1 MVDDICQETIVRALE
16 AERDRNI
23 DTPDAFLFG
32 VARNVVRKQLDKQ
45 SNSLIDFIED
55 IVPSEFS
62 AEQPTIEEE
71 IDSRQKMERFTGSV
85 AKLPRQ
91 CQRVFVLKKVYGY
104 SHKEISA
111 KLGISISTIEK
122 QVSTGMKRCL
132 DEMETQ
138 DMVLVQKNSK
148 SKEQ

>member
-1 MVDDICQETIVRALE
+1 
-16 AERDRNI
+16 
-23 DTPDAFLFG
+23 
-32 VARNVVRKQLDKQ
+32 VVRKQLDKQ